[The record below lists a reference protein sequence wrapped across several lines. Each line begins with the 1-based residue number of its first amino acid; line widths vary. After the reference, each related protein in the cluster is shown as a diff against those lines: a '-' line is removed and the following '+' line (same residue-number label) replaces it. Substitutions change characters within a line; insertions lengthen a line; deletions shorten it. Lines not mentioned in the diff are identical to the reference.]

1 MTSSRRILGAV
12 LAVALSTSTALAT
25 VTATFAP
32 GGPTSVN
39 AGTPISA
46 DLTIAPSSLT
56 SYDFAF
62 MLIGSEDPVAGLSFT
77 YDSDWTDAFAFV
89 TPPDVDSGEHLGY
102 VHDVLLMSDNV
113 PFGIS
118 LSSLAVGTVVID
130 TTGMAPGTYDIRI
143 SNATDGVSE
152 LVSIGEGGGVQEP
165 IEGVMNFTILPEPA
179 TALIMLLG
187 GVSLLRRVR
196 Q

>member
-1 MTSSRRILGAV
+1 MTSSRKILGAM
-12 LAVALSTSTALAT
+12 LAAGLSASTALAT
-25 VTATFAP
+25 VSASFAP
-32 GGPTSVN
+32 GGPTSVA

-46 DLTIAPSSLT
+46 DLTIAPSNLS

-77 YDSDWTDAFAFV
+77 YDSDWTNAFSSV
-89 TPPDVDSGEHLGY
+89 DPPDVDSGEHLGY
-102 VHDVLLMSDNV
+102 THDVLLMSDNS

-118 LSSLAVGTVVID
+118 FSSLAVGTVVID
-130 TTGMAPGTYDIRI
+130 TTGMLPGVYDIRI
-143 SNATDGVSE
+143 SNTTDGVSE
-152 LVSIGEGGGVQEP
+152 LVSIGEGGGAQEP

-179 TALIMLLG
+179 TALIMLIG
-187 GVSLLRRVR
+187 GISLLRRVR